1 MNETDFGLLILRVVV
16 GGTMFAHGV
25 QKAFGWWGGPGYDRW
40 RNAVGGMGFQPVGFW
55 AAASV
60 AAELSGAL
68 LVIGFLTPIVAAV
81 IVAHTI
87 VIIGQAHLSK
97 GFFNAAGGYEFPL
110 SLGAGAAALLFT
122 GPGAASVDGLIGFE
136 ATATASVLLFVL
148 AIAGGLISL
157 AAPHLRPRESGV
169 QTQGR

>member
-1 MNETDFGLLILRVVV
+1 M
-16 GGTMFAHGV
+16 
-25 QKAFGWWGGPGYDRW
+25 
-40 RNAVGGMGFQPVGFW
+40 
-55 AAASV
+55 
-60 AAELSGAL
+60 
-68 LVIGFLTPIVAAV
+68 IGFLTPIVAAV

-136 ATATASVLLFVL
+136 VTATASVLLFVL